1 MEQPG
6 FEQPAPGQ
14 ERADRGASHPGL
26 TSRHSPNSSMMSMA
40 RPKGGNGWYSK
51 RSGRSASST
60 PA

>member
-14 ERADRGASHPGL
+14 ERADRGASHRLDEPSL
-26 TSRHSPNSSMMSMA
+26 TQLIHDVH
-40 RPKGGNGWYSK
+40 G
-51 RSGRSASST
+51 